1 MTSPRL
7 KGLQHTW
14 QSSSFRLALGFGIMV
29 LAILAGIFS
38 VYYVEIVGRVSQQLD
53 DYAMRTSKRLLS
65 TYAQQGPLGL
75 KNEIDTLLADGID
88 SQTEVLILQS
98 ADGQVWAGNAVA
110 TLAGLQPGPHLQ
122 DVALEQE
129 TRGFMGRV
137 QLHLL
142 DDGRYLLAGSDLQ
155 PLTDIRDRYFKAT
168 GTALALVIVLS
179 LAAALGFRRLM
190 DQRAAALRRAM
201 HQAGKGNLHFRL
213 PPNAHQDEFSRLEQD
228 INTMLEQLEQLVHGI
243 RHVSNMVAHNLRTP
257 LNRTLRHIQAATDG
271 PPALRQAQL
280 ELAQAELQQLSRL
293 FTKMLLLAEVE
304 SGIGQQRFERMA
316 IRTVLQDVLEYYEP
330 IFVERGVQL
339 HTHWDCEG
347 WVMAES
353 HLLANALSNLL
364 DNFLK
369 YGGNTEGLLQL
380 DVRLYQQQ
388 GQVILLLR
396 DHGHGVPEEVLPRLG
411 SHFFRASSHQ
421 HLPGHGIGLA
431 SVRAIMQ
438 LHQGSIVWRNAS
450 PGLETRIT
458 LPAAS

>member
-1 MTSPRL
+1 
-7 KGLQHTW
+7 
-14 QSSSFRLALGFGIMV
+14 MV
-29 LAILAGIFS
+29 LVIMAGIFS

-53 DYAMRTSKRLLS
+53 DYALRTSKRLLS
-65 TYAQQGPLGL
+65 IYEQQGPLGL
-75 KNEIDTLLADGID
+75 QKEIATLLADGID
-88 SQTEVLILQS
+88 SQTEVLILQN
-98 ADGQVWAGNAVA
+98 ADGLVWAGNAVA
-110 TLAGLQPGPHLQ
+110 NLSLLEPGPGLQ
-122 DVALEQE
+122 DVLLEQE
-129 TRGFMGRV
+129 MRSFMGRV
-137 QLHLL
+137 QLHALE
-142 DDGRYLLAGSDLQ
+142 DGRYLLAGSDLQ

-168 GTALALVIVLS
+168 GTALVLVVVLS
-179 LAAALGFRRLM
+179 LAAALAFRRLM

-228 INTMLEQLEQLVHGI
+228 INTMLEQLEQLVQGI

-257 LNRTLRHIQAATDG
+257 LNRTLRHIQAAADG

-280 ELAQAELQQLSRL
+280 ELAQSELQQLSRL

-304 SGIGQQRFERMA
+304 SGIGQQRFERIA
-316 IRTVLQDVLEYYEP
+316 VRTVLQEVLEYYEP

-339 HTHWDCEG
+339 HADWACEG
-347 WVMAES
+347 WVLAES

-369 YGGNTEGLLQL
+369 YGSDAEGRLQL
-380 DVRLYQQQ
+380 DLRLFQQQ
-388 GQVILLLR
+388 GQIILQLR
-396 DHGHGVPEEVLPRLG
+396 DHGRGVPEDALARLG
-411 SHFFRASSHQ
+411 SHFFRASTHQ

-458 LPAAS
+458 LPTAS